1 MPNLSEEELQE
12 MLRNNPQLR
21 SEVRFDGK
29 QNVPSETTAG
39 LSVKPKS
46 KYGVA
51 PKEDRTYNGVLYASK
66 KEATFAQELDLRVKA
81 GELSFWLRQ
90 VPFLLRGGFTYRLD
104 FMVFCSDD
112 RLHGHAFPLWDIQ
125 CYEVKGY
132 ETPVGRLKRKQCEF
146 LYGIVI
152 TIV

>member
-1 MPNLSEEELQE
+1 MKS
-12 MLRNNPQLR
+12 
-21 SEVRFDGK
+21 
-29 QNVPSETTAG
+29 TI
-39 LSVKPKS
+39 VKPT
-46 KYGVA
+46 KYRA
-51 PKEDRTYNGVLYASK
+51 KRTEYGSVVYDSA
-66 KEATFAQELDLRVKA
+66 KEARFARELNLRVKA
-81 GELSFWLRQ
+81 GELSFWLGQ
-90 VPFLLRGGFTYRLD
+90 VPVLLPGGFTYRLD
-104 FMVFCSDD
+104 FMAFCSDD